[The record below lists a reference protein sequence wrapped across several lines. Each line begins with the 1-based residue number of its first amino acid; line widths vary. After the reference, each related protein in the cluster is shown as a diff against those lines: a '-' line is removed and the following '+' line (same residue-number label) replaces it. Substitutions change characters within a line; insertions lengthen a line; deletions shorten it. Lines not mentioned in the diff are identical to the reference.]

1 MNLMIHIIYV
11 AAGGAAGTVCR
22 YIVTRYFSRITHHSS
37 IYTGTVAVNI
47 TGSFLMGI
55 LFGYLLQ
62 NPVIPES
69 FLLIFMTGFLGSFT
83 TFSTFALEVQNLIY
97 KPFSNLAIYLALQ
110 LGAATISAALGIFIG
125 SMMTGGTLG

>member
-1 MNLMIHIIYV
+1 
-11 AAGGAAGTVCR
+11 
-22 YIVTRYFSRITHHSS
+22 
-37 IYTGTVAVNI
+37 
-47 TGSFLMGI
+47 MGI